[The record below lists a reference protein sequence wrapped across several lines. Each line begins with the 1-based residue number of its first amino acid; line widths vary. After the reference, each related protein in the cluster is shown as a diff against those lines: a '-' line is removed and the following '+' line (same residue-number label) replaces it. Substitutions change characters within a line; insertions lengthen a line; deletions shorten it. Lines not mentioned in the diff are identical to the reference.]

1 MTKVIDEMAPVV
13 LDAITKAE
21 NILLHCHPSPDPDSV
36 GSVLAMK
43 LALEQLGKKVTAIQG
58 DSAIP
63 QAFMHF
69 PGASTIVKK
78 NFGEVSLSDF
88 DLFIIL
94 DSGSPEMIS
103 VNKPSFPLPIKSLVI
118 DHHASNT
125 SYADINLIDIA
136 SPATA
141 YILFNLFKKW
151 GIKIDHDIALNLFM
165 GIFTDTGGFRYA
177 PTNHLVLK
185 AASELTEIAPDFTKA
200 IFLMDNCNVKEAIY
214 FQAIALNSV
223 QLFLNGTLAIAPVS
237 YKSLEE
243 KNIPEECIR
252 GDMIASLLK
261 SVVGW
266 NLGISMVEKQPGKV
280 KISCRTRDSEKFDV
294 SKLAVALGG
303 GGHRAAAGARL
314 NMPLDEAIK
323 KVVETAKVLYNL

>member
-141 YILFNLFKKW
+141 YILFNLFKK
-151 GIKIDHDIALNLFM
+151 
-165 GIFTDTGGFRYA
+165 Y
-177 PTNHLVLK
+177 
-185 AASELTEIAPDFTKA
+185 
-200 IFLMDNCNVKEAIY
+200 
-214 FQAIALNSV
+214 
-223 QLFLNGTLAIAPVS
+223 
-237 YKSLEE
+237 
-243 KNIPEECIR
+243 
-252 GDMIASLLK
+252 
-261 SVVGW
+261 
-266 NLGISMVEKQPGKV
+266 
-280 KISCRTRDSEKFDV
+280 
-294 SKLAVALGG
+294 
-303 GGHRAAAGARL
+303 
-314 NMPLDEAIK
+314 
-323 KVVETAKVLYNL
+323 

>member
-1 MTKVIDEMAPVV
+1 
-13 LDAITKAE
+13 
-21 NILLHCHPSPDPDSV
+21 
-36 GSVLAMK
+36 
-43 LALEQLGKKVTAIQG
+43 
-58 DSAIP
+58 
-63 QAFMHF
+63 
-69 PGASTIVKK
+69 
-78 NFGEVSLSDF
+78 
-88 DLFIIL
+88 
-94 DSGSPEMIS
+94 
-103 VNKPSFPLPIKSLVI
+103 
-118 DHHASNT
+118 
-125 SYADINLIDIA
+125 
-136 SPATA
+136 
-141 YILFNLFKKW
+141 
-151 GIKIDHDIALNLFM
+151 M